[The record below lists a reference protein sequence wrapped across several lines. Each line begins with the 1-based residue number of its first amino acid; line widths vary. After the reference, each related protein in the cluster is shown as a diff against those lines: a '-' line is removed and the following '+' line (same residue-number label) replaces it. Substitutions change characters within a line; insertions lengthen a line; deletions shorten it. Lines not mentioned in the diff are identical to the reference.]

1 VSHVPRCC
9 GALPQQSII
18 RDRSGDRI
26 GRMDHKPNGD
36 IILHDKNGFRTGRL
50 DADGR
55 GGYTVRDKGG
65 FRTGRIDPP
74 R

>member
-18 RDRSGDRI
+18 RDRSSGRI
-26 GRMDHKPNGD
+26 GRIDRKPDGD
-36 IILHDKNGFRTGRL
+36 IILRDKN
-50 DADGR
+50 
-55 GGYTVRDKGG
+55 G